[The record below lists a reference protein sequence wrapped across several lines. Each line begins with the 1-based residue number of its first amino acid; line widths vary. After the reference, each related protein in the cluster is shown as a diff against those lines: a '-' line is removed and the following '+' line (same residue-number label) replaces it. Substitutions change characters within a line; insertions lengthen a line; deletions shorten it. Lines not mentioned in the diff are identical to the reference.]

1 LIQPRIYVDAMI
13 WISAF
18 DSKHDRHTHAT
29 QILQRISQ
37 PSNDNTLFLSDH
49 VLTEI
54 FAYITHKQK
63 REGYTENQRVKFVT
77 NSYDGVFNAR
87 NVKVLYV
94 TEKDLGTGIEYIRQY
109 PKIPASLCDWL
120 SLILMLEHD
129 IRVIQTFD
137 RDFTKVTS
145 QIPTFRH
152 IKIWTG

>member
-1 LIQPRIYVDAMI
+1 MI

-18 DSKHDRHTHAT
+18 DSTHDRHTHAT

-37 PSNDNTLFLSDH
+37 PYNGNMLFLSDH
-49 VLTEI
+49 VLAEI

-63 REGYTENQRVKFVT
+63 REGYTENQRVTFVT
-77 NSYDGVFNAR
+77 NSYDGIYNSR

-109 PKIPASLCDWL
+109 PKIHASLSDWL

-145 QIPTFRH
+145 HIPTFRH